1 VRVDSRS
8 ARNER
13 FRKTQQ
19 PPRPGCPLVYTGK
32 QTGPACGPARLWVG
46 GWRRTKAREKATAR
60 PRALTGR
67 DLTHDRIEESL
78 LTCTEPEGRVAVGWA
93 RGWVGG
99 WVGGWE
105 EKEGG
110 WAGDW
115 ACGAGAA
122 ALDEP
127 VALVDRLHPRSVH
140 SVRNGLRHLQPA
152 RRQPPREPQPVRAE
166 RRCDA
171 DHGQTVER
179 RSTRPDVREP
189 AWGAHGPACCTEQRP
204 LAAARGKPLGGRL
217 GVRGR
222 RGNR

>member
-1 VRVDSRS
+1 VVLYISERISFKYYHKINTHNKATSNMCGVCGLTPDRRGMNAFVKRNNPPGQAAHWFIPASRRARRV
-8 ARNER
+8 A
-13 FRKTQQ
+13 
-19 PPRPGCPLVYTGK
+19 
-32 QTGPACGPARLWVG
+32 ARLWVG

-93 RGWVGG
+93 SGWVGG

-171 DHGQTVER
+171 DHGRAQIHAT
-179 RSTRPDVREP
+179 
-189 AWGAHGPACCTEQRP
+189 
-204 LAAARGKPLGGRL
+204 
-217 GVRGR
+217 
-222 RGNR
+222 